1 MNVQDIGYDPKG
13 KLDET
18 IRKLRESGTKIP
30 NFAGMTEFDANR
42 QIHCINEARRE
53 LTDPGERRR
62 AALIVESFELW
73 KQVDRERRD
82 RISIAEG
89 IDSATIE
96 SAKVIL
102 AAREVTDQLK
112 GMMERIS
119 KIRGSDVIQIADA
132 MRAEIG
138 VDEASNFSET
148 AENVLTQLMSQI
160 EEAKSEFDEAISIAQ
175 GESVPG
181 GNDMDNFSPDAE
193 GDGGEPVQM
202 DADAEGGMSEGAE
215 GGEEPAGG
223 DFDNGTADMAG
234 DRPMK
239 NMDTGGQE
247 NRQAA

>member
-1 MNVQDIGYDPKG
+1 MNVQDIGYDPKA

-18 IRKLRESGTKIP
+18 IRKLRESGTRIP

-42 QIHCINEARRE
+42 QIQCINEARQE
-53 LTDPGERRR
+53 LVDGNERIK
-62 AALIVESFELW
+62 AALLVESFELW

-82 RISIAEG
+82 RVSIAEG

-112 GMMERIS
+112 GMMERLS

-138 VDEASNFSET
+138 ADEASNFSET

-181 GNDMDNFSPDAE
+181 GNDMDNFNPDSEDGGELNQMDAE
-193 GDGGEPVQM
+193 GATPAEIGGEGPAPEDGG
-202 DADAEGGMSEGAE
+202 DGF
-215 GGEEPAGG
+215 G
-223 DFDNGTADMAG
+223 DGSADMAG
-234 DRPMK
+234 GRPMK
-239 NMDTGGQE
+239 NMETGGQE